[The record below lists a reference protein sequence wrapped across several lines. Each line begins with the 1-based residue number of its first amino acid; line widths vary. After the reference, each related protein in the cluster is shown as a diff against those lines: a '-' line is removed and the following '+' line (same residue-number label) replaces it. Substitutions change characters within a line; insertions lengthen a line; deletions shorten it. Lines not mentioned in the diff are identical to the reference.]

1 MAEATPLTDLE
12 QALLRAL
19 VVLAAGSEGVTLHE
33 KAEQLLWGRAVASPG
48 AVSAALARLEH
59 QGFVARS
66 DSGPAV
72 NRSRESPRLRITAA
86 GEAALLS

>member
-1 MAEATPLTDLE
+1 MLG
-12 QALLRAL
+12 
-19 VVLAAGSEGVTLHE
+19 AGSEGVTLPE

-48 AVSAALARLEH
+48 ALSAALPRLER

-72 NRSRESPRLRITAA
+72 NRSRQSPSLRTTAA
-86 GEAALLS
+86 GEAALAS